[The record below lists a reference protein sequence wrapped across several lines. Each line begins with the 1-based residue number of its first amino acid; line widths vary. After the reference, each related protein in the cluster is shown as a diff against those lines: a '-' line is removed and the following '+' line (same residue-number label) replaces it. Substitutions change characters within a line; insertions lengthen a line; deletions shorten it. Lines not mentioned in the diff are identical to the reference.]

1 MGYVTFKCLFNLYW
15 ILLLWK
21 KKERSGV
28 EGGRGGE
35 GVRGGGVGKSFLHN
49 ICCIEYIHVDVL
61 NGCV

>member
-28 EGGRGGE
+28 EGGE
-35 GVRGGGVGKSFLHN
+35 GRGGGPRWLGGWGGGKEFSA
-49 ICCIEYIHVDVL
+49 
-61 NGCV
+61 

>member
-35 GVRGGGVGKSFLHN
+35 GVRGGWGGGGVWERVF
-49 ICCIEYIHVDVL
+49 CITFVASSIFMWMF
-61 NGCV
+61 